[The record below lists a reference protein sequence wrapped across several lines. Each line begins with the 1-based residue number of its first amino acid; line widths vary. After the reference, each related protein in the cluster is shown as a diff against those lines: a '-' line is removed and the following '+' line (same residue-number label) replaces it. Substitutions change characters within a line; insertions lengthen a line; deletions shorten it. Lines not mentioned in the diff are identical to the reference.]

1 MNICL
6 LCFPLVCATLLGC
19 VSAPSNLPR
28 GARLVGGGLQIEY
41 SAPENGT
48 AILRERSTGKIVA
61 TQSLEPGDDFDFT
74 VTRQEN
80 AEVLR
85 SLFATTNAPDIGQL
99 LALPT
104 NVCFELYFT
113 PVKKKAE

>member
-1 MNICL
+1 MNIRL
-6 LCFPLVCATLLGC
+6 LGLPLVCALFSGC

-28 GARLVGGGLQIEY
+28 GSRLVGGGLQIEY
-41 SAPENGT
+41 NAPENGT

-61 TQSLEPGDDFDFT
+61 TQSLDAGDEFEFT

-80 AEVLR
+80 AEALR
-85 SLFATTNAPDIGQL
+85 SLFATTNAPDIGQF

-104 NVCFELYFT
+104 NACFELYFA
-113 PVKKKAE
+113 PVKAKAE

>member
-1 MNICL
+1 ML
-6 LCFPLVCATLLGC
+6 SGC

-28 GARLVGGGLQIEY
+28 GSRLVGGGLEIEY

-85 SLFATTNAPDIGQL
+85 SLFATTNAPDIGQF

-104 NVCFELYFT
+104 NACFELYFV
-113 PVKKKAE
+113 PVKTKAE